1 MRKFMAVFFFF
12 VLMLGGISMPAY
24 ADDCTKDTL
33 IDKFGDWFGNFG
45 KPAGKKQRN
54 IAVRRANR
62 LAECA
67 EKNKTVPSTLH

>member
-1 MRKFMAVFFFF
+1 MRKFVVVFFFAF
-12 VLMLGGISMPAY
+12 MLSGISMTVY

-33 IDKFGDWFGNFG
+33 VDKFGDWFGNFG
-45 KPAGKKQRN
+45 KSEGRKQRN

-67 EKNKTVPSTLH
+67 EKNKTAPGR